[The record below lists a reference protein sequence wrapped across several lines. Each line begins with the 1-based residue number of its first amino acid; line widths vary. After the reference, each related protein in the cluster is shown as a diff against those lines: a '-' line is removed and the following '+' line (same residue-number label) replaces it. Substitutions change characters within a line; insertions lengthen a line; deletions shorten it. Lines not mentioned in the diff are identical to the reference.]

1 MQLIPSHQAR
11 PSDDPIFGLHQ
22 EATACRARGD
32 AILDATIGVLLDDA
46 GKLAVL
52 PTAAK
57 AVQEVSTLD
66 FASYAPISGN
76 PDFLRA
82 VVADLL
88 ASQPDLATSAVAV
101 ATPGGSG
108 AVRHA
113 IANFLERGQ
122 AILTTSWYW
131 SPYATLADESDR
143 RLETFEMFA
152 PDGSLD
158 IAAFDRALDRHLR
171 TQGRAL
177 VVLNDPAHNP
187 TGYSMSDAD
196 WRGIVNRIDA
206 RAGQGPV
213 TLLIDCAYLVYGA
226 SQDPRAFL
234 RHIVPLMGKAT
245 VLFAWSA
252 SKSFTLYGQRVG
264 ALIACVA
271 DPKERALVASALS
284 YSCRGT
290 WSNCNRGGMTAVTRL
305 LAHPESVRR
314 ALEERAEFSRLLLA
328 RVATFNRCAKERGLK
343 VPRYEGGFFVTVFLP
358 RAPDVAAAMRQ
369 KGVYVVPQTRE
380 DGQGALRLALCA
392 VPETEIR
399 RLVDAVADCAR

>member
-22 EATACRARGD
+22 EATARRARGD

-46 GKLAVL
+46 GKLSVL

-57 AVQEVSTLD
+57 AVHEVSTLD

-76 PDFLRA
+76 PEFLRA
-82 VVADLL
+82 VIADLL

-113 IANFLERGQ
+113 IANFLEPGQ
-122 AILTTSWYW
+122 ALLTTSWYW
-131 SPYATLADESDR
+131 SPYATLADESAR

-152 PDGSLD
+152 SDGSLD
-158 IAAFDRALDRHLR
+158 IAAFDASLDRHLR

-187 TGYSMSDAD
+187 TGYSMSGAD
-196 WRGIVNRIDA
+196 WSGVVERIAA
-206 RAGQGPV
+206 RAEEGPI
-213 TLLIDCAYLVYGA
+213 TLLVDCAYLVYGA
-226 SQDPRAFL
+226 HTDPRAYL
-234 RHIVPLMGKAT
+234 RHLVPLLGKAT
-245 VLFAWSA
+245 ILFAWSA

-264 ALIACVA
+264 ALIACIA
-271 DPKERALVASALS
+271 DPKERTLVASALS

-305 LAHPESVRR
+305 LAHPESARTSS
-314 ALEERAEFSRLLLA
+314 EERTAIGRVLLA
-328 RVATFNRCAKERGLK
+328 RVAAFNRCAKERGLLH
-343 VPRYEGGFFVTVFLP
+343 PRYEGGFFVTVFLP
-358 RAPDVAAAMRQ
+358 RAPEVAAAMR
-369 KGVYVVPQTRE
+369 KIGVYVVPQTRE
-380 DGQGALRLALCA
+380 DGKGALRLALCA
-392 VPETEIR
+392 VPESDVK
-399 RLVDAVADCAR
+399 RLVDAVADCAG

>member
-1 MQLIPSHQAR
+1 MQLIPSHRGR

-22 EATACRARGD
+22 EATARRARGD
-32 AILDATIGVLLDDA
+32 AILDATIGVLLDDC

-57 AVQEVSTLD
+57 AVHDVSTPD

-88 ASQPDLATSAVAV
+88 ASQPDLASSAVAV

-122 AILTTSWYW
+122 ALLTPSWYW

-143 RLETFEMFA
+143 LLETFEMFA

-158 IAAFDRALDRHLR
+158 IAAFDAALDRQLR
-171 TQGRAL
+171 TQGRSL

-196 WRGIVNRIDA
+196 WRGIVDRIAA
-206 RAGQGPV
+206 RAGAGPV
-213 TLLIDCAYLVYGA
+213 TLLVDCAYLAYGA
-226 SQDPRAFL
+226 SEAPRAFL
-234 RHIVPLMGKAT
+234 RYLVPLVGKAT

-264 ALIACVA
+264 ALVACVA
-271 DPKERALVASALS
+271 DPKERDLVRSALS

-305 LAHPESVRR
+305 LAHPESAR
-314 ALEERAEFSRLLLA
+314 AVSEERRELSRVLLS
-328 RVATFNRCAKERGLK
+328 RVATFNRCAKARGLK
-343 VPRYEGGFFVTVFLP
+343 FPRYEGGFFVTVFLP
-358 RAPDVAAAMRQ
+358 RATETAAAMRRI
-369 KGVYVVPQTRE
+369 GVYVVPQTRE

-392 VPETEIR
+392 VPENEVK
-399 RLVDAVADCAR
+399 RLVDAVADCDG